1 MKLSMFGGLPPG
13 QSSYFHSP
21 LANGYPAPTGGEDIL
36 PSRMANMEPPL
47 KRLRMSDSSDTQS
60 PLSLPTSQPGGFS
73 GVAMTPNFKE
83 LFGLDGSSDQ
93 GPSTVSSTQNEST
106 VSTSLTSSVE
116 PSIPASPFATT
127 QPPSAPP
134 LTGISVFD
142 RKKVELAKCRP
153 RSSIPSKLTATT
165 YARQCLTAAYASR
178 LDPYSLH
185 PKEQEALKDRLCHI
199 HVTLYL
205 NIRNGILRLWTSN
218 AMVSV
223 TREEALGCAKE
234 YRWMDL
240 ASFAYD
246 WLVTNG
252 YINFG
257 CVETP
262 LPPLSPR
269 RGRRKEGP
277 VIVVVG
283 AGVGGLG
290 CARQLEALFRHY
302 RDSETSPRV
311 IVVEGRSR
319 IGGRVY
325 SHPLESM
332 HSSMLPPGL
341 VPKVDMGAQIITGF
355 DGGNPLDLIVRGQLA
370 LHYHMIHDVS
380 TLYDIDGS
388 PVDQVQDTTD
398 EKLYNDVLD
407 RSGYYRYKALATP
420 VAEGDHEMINTAR
433 ESTMDDGLTVG
444 QWEAARATGTEHLL
458 VPTKPVRRRRG
469 VGHTTGKSKLQ
480 DELLADLPSKEE
492 PAALACQA
500 LGWELSPGF
509 TTDSTIDLDLVANA
523 SPNQNLGAVMD
534 EGLKQYQRMIP
545 LTPKDM
551 RLLNWHLANMEY
563 ANATNVKNLS
573 LSGWDQD
580 SGNEFEGEHSQVIGG
595 YTQLPHG
602 LYSFPHELD
611 LRTKKIVKKISYDVL
626 EGGNNKAIVHC
637 EDGEDFTADHVV
649 FTGSLGVLKA
659 QTIQFDPPLP
669 DWKTGAIERL
679 GFGLLNKTIMVFE
692 KPFWDTERNM
702 FGLLREATIPG
713 SMAQEDY
720 AANRGRFYM
729 FWNCIESS
737 GLPTL
742 VALMAGDAA
751 HETEQMTDSDIIAEA
766 ISQLRNIFKHADVPD
781 PLESVVTRWASDPFA
796 RGSYSYVAAG
806 AQPGDYN
813 LMARNIG
820 NLHFAGE
827 ATCGTH
833 PATVHGAYISGL
845 RAASEIIEAIAGPID
860 IPHPLVP
867 DKASIDISALIAG
880 RKGKRRNFDS
890 ASAIPAI
897 PTVPAAPAASTSSSR
912 ATNTS
917 ESYRRKTY
925 AQAQEMAVFE
935 AIGAKPALPAKVAVN
950 PFLSYQKDFWAK
962 CRAQCDD
969 ARRAATKNPTA
980 RASRDQIRAALGQ
993 MWRDAPQEEKQP
1005 YLDAAEAK
1013 RQANLQAKEAWK
1025 PVHDEWARREA
1036 ETKAN
1041 WIAQNNYDQWEP
1053 PESA

>member
-1 MKLSMFGGLPPG
+1 MKLSMLGGLPTG
-13 QSSYFHSP
+13 QPSYFHPP
-21 LANGYPAPTGGEDIL
+21 LPNGYPAPTRRGDVL

-47 KRLRMSDSSDTQS
+47 KRLRVSGSSDTPFPS
-60 PLSLPTSQPGGFS
+60 SLPTSQPRGPSDTAKTPISGGLLS
-73 GVAMTPNFKE
+73 
-83 LFGLDGSSDQ
+83 LDGSSDG
-93 GPSTVSSTQNEST
+93 GPSTVSSTRNEST

-116 PSIPASPFATT
+116 PSIPISPPATT
-127 QPPSAPP
+127 QPSSAPY
-134 LTGISVFD
+134 LTGISVID
-142 RKKVELAKCRP
+142 RKKVDFTKFRP
-153 RSSIPSKLTATT
+153 RSSIPSDMATAV
-165 YARQCLTAAYASR
+165 YARECLTAAYASR

-185 PKEQEALKDRLCHI
+185 PKEQQALKDRLCHI

-223 TREEALGCAKE
+223 TREEALGCAKD

-262 LPPLSPR
+262 YPPVTPR

-311 IVVEGRSR
+311 VVVEGRSR

-332 HSSMLPPGL
+332 KSSMLPPGL
-341 VPKVDMGAQIITGF
+341 VPKADMGAQIITGF
-355 DGGNPLDLIVRGQLA
+355 EGGNPLDLIVRGQLA
-370 LHYHMIHDVS
+370 LHHHMIHDVS

-398 EKLYNDVLD
+398 ERLYNDVLD
-407 RSGYYRYKALATP
+407 RSGYYRYKKLATP
-420 VAEGDHEMINTAR
+420 VAEGDHEMINTGR
-433 ESTMDDGLTVG
+433 ESNMDDGLTVA

-469 VGHTTGKSKLQ
+469 VGHTTGKDTLQ
-480 DELLADLPSKEE
+480 EELLADLPSREE
-492 PAALACQA
+492 PAALICQA
-500 LGWELSPGF
+500 LGWELNPGF
-509 TTDSTIDLDLVANA
+509 TSDSTIDLDPVANA
-523 SPNQNLGAVMD
+523 SPNQTLGAVMN
-534 EGLKQYQRMIP
+534 EGIKQYQRMIP

-563 ANATNVKNLS
+563 ANATNVQNLS

-595 YTQLPHG
+595 YTQLPLG
-602 LYSFPHELD
+602 LYSFPHKLD
-611 LRTKKIVKKISYDVL
+611 LRTEKTVTKISYDII
-626 EGGNNKAIVHC
+626 EGGDKKAHVHC

-669 DWKTGAIERL
+669 DWKTAAIERL

-692 KPFWDTERNM
+692 EPFWDTGRNM

-751 HETEQMTDSDIIAEA
+751 HEAERMKDSDIIAEA
-766 ISQLRNIFKHADVPD
+766 VSELRNIFKHTHVPD

-813 LMARNIG
+813 LMAQNIG

-845 RAASEIIEAIAGPID
+845 RAASEVIEAIAGPIE

-867 DKASIDISALIAG
+867 DKANINISHLSALRG
-880 RKGKRRNFDS
+880 GKRRKFNS
-890 ASAIPAI
+890 ASAIPAM
-897 PTVPAAPAASTSSSR
+897 PAVSAAPAVSTSSSR

-935 AIGAKPALPAKVAVN
+935 LIGAKPALPAKTAVN
-950 PFLSYQKDFWAK
+950 PFLSYQKDFWGK

-969 ARRAATKNPTA
+969 ARRAATKNPSA
-980 RASRDQIRAALGQ
+980 KASRDQIRAALGQ
-993 MWRDAPQEEKQP
+993 MWRDAPREEKQP

-1025 PVHDEWARREA
+1025 PIHEQWTRLEA
-1036 ETKAN
+1036 ETKACWVSKN
-1041 WIAQNNYDQWEP
+1041 PYDQWEP